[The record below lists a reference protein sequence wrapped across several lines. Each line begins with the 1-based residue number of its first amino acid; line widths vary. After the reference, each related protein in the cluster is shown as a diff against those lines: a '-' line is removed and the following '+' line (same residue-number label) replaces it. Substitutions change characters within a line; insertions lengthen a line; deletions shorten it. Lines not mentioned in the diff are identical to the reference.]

1 MAHVCAAALLLC
13 RSRNVTLLHITYHY
27 INTKANALPLSI
39 CCLVGQWRAC
49 VRLGRSVHKPRGQHE
64 RVCMCVCALAVR
76 QKSASPTTLVS
87 PRCVP
92 GAGMDLTLTVQA
104 TLISPQRS
112 HSATSAD
119 NGRLCEGSADGR
131 SGFVGV
137 FFSRTRRYLKV
148 FRSAHSIAERNAKSQ
163 SAAATSAFV
172 GELSRERSLRPSLSD
187 SFQLTLPGLR
197 MRELIRR
204 VDFLAPLAH
213 THTCNLSHT

>member
-1 MAHVCAAALLLC
+1 MESMCPPG
-13 RSRNVTLLHITYHY
+13 S
-27 INTKANALPLSI
+27 LSP
-39 CCLVGQWRAC
+39 QTTWTARK
-49 VRLGRSVHKPRGQHE
+49 SVY
-64 RVCMCVCALAVR
+64 VCVCALAVR

-137 FFSRTRRYLKV
+137 FFL
-148 FRSAHSIAERNAKSQ
+148 ERDG
-163 SAAATSAFV
+163 TSKYS
-172 GELSRERSLRPSLSD
+172 G
-187 SFQLTLPGLR
+187 
-197 MRELIRR
+197 
-204 VDFLAPLAH
+204 AH
-213 THTCNLSHT
+213 TVLRSDTHSRNRLRRLALLWGSFLGSARGGPRSQILSS

>member
-1 MAHVCAAALLLC
+1 MESMCPPG
-13 RSRNVTLLHITYHY
+13 S
-27 INTKANALPLSI
+27 LSPQTTWTARKT
-39 CCLVGQWRAC
+39 VY
-49 VRLGRSVHKPRGQHE
+49 V
-64 RVCMCVCALAVR
+64 CVCALAVR

-131 SGFVGV
+131 SGFV
-137 FFSRTRRYLKV
+137 FSRKRRNLKV
-148 FRSAHSIAERNAKSQ
+148 FRSAHSIAERHAQSQ

-172 GELSRERSLRPSLSD
+172 GKLSRERWRRPSLSD

-213 THTCNLSHT
+213 THTHTCNLSHT